1 VDAGLRIMRAS
12 AKAFSTDR
20 GHPRSERRAH
30 RRIAETRVHG
40 RADPVSLGTQGPRHK
55 REPGH
60 APVMSRSDERRLWP
74 VDGGHGGEAATEV

>member
-20 GHPRSERRAH
+20 CHPRSDAAHTGELPRRGCTVAL
-30 RRIAETRVHG
+30 I
-40 RADPVSLGTQGPRHK
+40 PVSLGTQGPRRK

-60 APVMSRSDERRLWP
+60 APVMSRSDERRL
-74 VDGGHGGEAATEV
+74 